1 MDPSRLLLDEP
12 TDTPRRLLTGFIGR
26 RRELHAIR
34 RKKRRDGARAF
45 IFQGLGG
52 LGKTTLAFHMLS
64 LLGEPEDVCTLWCH
78 LAEKQP
84 DRVEALLQQL
94 LDFGSK
100 RVKGWDADVAGVDR
114 EPDAARRF
122 LAYVQHLLQT
132 VPGLVLYFD
141 NLESLMVGPPED
153 DSQPPRPEAFA
164 EWQPPQAG
172 GLWRALRRLAC
183 DNRKLF
189 LVASCRYC
197 HADFGDDR
205 MPVGAL
211 SDDGLFRM
219 MEWFHG
225 LRRLAARN
233 CAISWCA

>member
-1 MDPSRLLLDEP
+1 
-12 TDTPRRLLTGFIGR
+12 
-26 RRELHAIR
+26 
-34 RKKRRDGARAF
+34 
-45 IFQGLGG
+45 
-52 LGKTTLAFHMLS
+52 MLS

-114 EPDAARRF
+114 EPDAARHF

-172 GLWRALRRLAC
+172 GLWRAFDGWRATT
-183 DNRKLF
+183 
-189 LVASCRYC
+189 ASCSWS
-197 HADFGDDR
+197 
-205 MPVGAL
+205 PVAAIATPT
-211 SDDGLFRM
+211 
-219 MEWFHG
+219 
-225 LRRLAARN
+225 LATTACR
-233 CAISWCA
+233 SGR